1 MKLAGLLESFSST
14 SATFQSQFMDNVPI
28 SICTA
33 QLQERSALCF
43 ISLIKSLNFAG
54 LLEYFTVICSSLLK
68 VDVPVTICTAQL
80 QARSALCFISLI
92 KSLNLNFAGLLK
104 YFAAHH

>member
-1 MKLAGLLESFSST
+1 MV
-14 SATFQSQFMDNVPI
+14 NVPI

-43 ISLIKSLNFAG
+43 ISLIKYLNFAG

-68 VDVPVTICTAQL
+68 VDGVPVTICTAQL
-80 QARSALCFISLI
+80 QAKSALCFISLI
-92 KSLNLNFAGLLK
+92 KSLNFNFAELLK